1 MIRNLLVS
9 AILASAAALSLS
21 SCDKNGNVS
30 LISTTQDVELGRQTD
45 SLILATPAEYP
56 ILPVVGNEQ
65 LYAYVRGLKDKI
77 LATGKVQYKDEFKW
91 EVKIINKADVL
102 NAFCTP
108 GGYIYVYTG
117 LIKYLDNGDQL
128 AGVMGHEMGH
138 ADLRHS
144 SRQITKDA
152 GISVVLSVIL
162 GKSAQGA
169 AAQVLTQVAG
179 LRFSRDY
186 EREADKASVTYLS
199 GTEYNCAGA
208 AGFFEKLTAEANTQ
222 NPPQW
227 LSTHPNPENRVKDI
241 NEQATK
247 LGCNKS
253 STTVAEYA
261 QIKALVP

>member
-1 MIRNLLVS
+1 MVRNFIAIALL
-9 AILASAAALSLS
+9 AAAATFGFS

-30 LISTTQDVELGRQTD
+30 LISVAQDVELGRQTD

-56 ILPVVGNEQ
+56 ILPEAANQ
-65 LYAYVRGLKDKI
+65 RLYAYVRGQKDKI
-77 LATGKVQYKDEFKW
+77 LATGKVKYKDEFKW

-152 GISVVLSVIL
+152 GINVVLSVLL
-162 GKSAQGA
+162 GKSPQGVA
-169 AAQVLTQVAG
+169 ATVLTQVAG

-186 EREADKASVTYLS
+186 EREADKASVEYLS
-199 GTEYNCAGA
+199 ATEYNCAGA
-208 AGFFEKLTAEANTQ
+208 AGFFEKLTAEGNTQ

-227 LSTHPNPENRVKDI
+227 LSTHPNPENRVLDI
-241 NEQATK
+241 NTQATK

-253 STTVAEYA
+253 STTTAEYA